1 MAIHPPNVGWYR
13 VPSSSHTPLNVYR
26 QINGF
31 EASAHSGLADE
42 SKPRSVMASWDASL
56 RTRGSGRVESQP
68 VAERR
73 YSLHIEPEY
82 EMEVLHSPVTTELL
96 LEVLDMPPLQEL
108 NENHNEFSTHVL
120 THFGD
125 IEEDNW

>member
-1 MAIHPPNVGWYR
+1 MAMHSPNVGWYR

-26 QINGF
+26 QSNGF
-31 EASAHSGLADE
+31 ETSAHSGLADE

-73 YSLHIEPEY
+73 SSLHTEPEY
-82 EMEVLHSPVTTELL
+82 EMAVLHSPVKLM

-108 NENHNEFSTHVL
+108 NDNHITNFLHI
-120 THFGD
+120 F
-125 IEEDNW
+125 